1 MILSKKNT
9 LNTIEKLPLW
19 HEIIRYW
26 ELLSVLVPQS
36 LNTRYRGSF
45 LGVYWSLLN
54 PIIMT
59 ILYTV
64 IFGAT
69 FASYFGNSIINYM
82 FAAFTG
88 LLVINFYNSSTTQ
101 ALSSIVVNGDLLNK
115 IKLPLPVFP
124 LSMIAANV
132 FQFVVGSLPLLII
145 VTLIKTHNIFFAFLL
160 LFPFIALVLVCTGI
174 GLFLS
179 ALFVF
184 FRDLGYF
191 YEITTFIVWITSPV
205 FYPAEI
211 VPQRVQ
217 PFLYLNPLVPIIESI
232 RQISLEGTF
241 PEISHLMKGF
251 FSGIIILTLGWLFF
265 RRVQSSFM
273 DLL

>member
-1 MILSKKNT
+1 
-9 LNTIEKLPLW
+9 
-19 HEIIRYW
+19 
-26 ELLSVLVPQS
+26 
-36 LNTRYRGSF
+36 
-45 LGVYWSLLN
+45 
-54 PIIMT
+54 
-59 ILYTV
+59 
-64 IFGAT
+64 
-69 FASYFGNSIINYM
+69 
-82 FAAFTG
+82 
-88 LLVINFYNSSTTQ
+88 
-101 ALSSIVVNGDLLNK
+101 
-115 IKLPLPVFP
+115 
-124 LSMIAANV
+124 MIAANV

-145 VTLIKTHNIFFAFLL
+145 VTLIKTHNIFFVFLL